1 MNSDY
6 SLAVHSLTLLSI
18 MPDRMSSSS
27 ALAESASVHPV
38 RIRKVLSM
46 LRQHGLVE
54 TKEGTGGGFIL
65 SAEPDQVTL
74 WEIYQITSEGSLQ
87 PKCSEANKQCLV
99 GANMELVLSTIF
111 TDAESHLGAFLQQYS
126 IADMVNQV
134 QQHSHSL

>member
-1 MNSDY
+1 
-6 SLAVHSLTLLSI
+6 
-18 MPDRMSSSS
+18 MSSSS